1 MYYTESTKRHVMDKG
16 VAVAS
21 AMEIEDGMGRCAR
34 SGLKE
39 KWARPSQ
46 AARQQQLDRDRD
58 AHDPFAIDEQAAC
71 PCPQRL
77 GDYWAIFFRRLLT
90 EAKQNMGP

>member
-1 MYYTESTKRHVMDKG
+1 MDKG

-21 AMEIEDGMGRCAR
+21 AMEIEDGMERCAR

-46 AARQQQLDRDRD
+46 ATRQQQLDRDRD